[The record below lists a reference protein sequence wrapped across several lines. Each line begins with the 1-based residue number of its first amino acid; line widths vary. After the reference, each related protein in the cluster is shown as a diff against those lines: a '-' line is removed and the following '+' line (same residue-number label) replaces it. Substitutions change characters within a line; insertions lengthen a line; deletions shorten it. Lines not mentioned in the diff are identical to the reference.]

1 MDLLTNELATAL
13 FKQHPSENQD
23 RASGLQVLLMIE
35 AYETLQQHVR
45 KEIHDAA
52 VAGQEVDDHVRN
64 MEAILDRWLESLY
77 AIYESSEKRSSCEII
92 KEEEED
98 WPLRRSEDSGDS
110 GRTYVSC

>member
-13 FKQHPSENQD
+13 FKQHPSENHD

-45 KEIHDAA
+45 KEIQEAA
-52 VAGQEVDDHVRN
+52 VAGKEVDDHVRN

-77 AIYESSEKRSSCEII
+77 AIYDSSEKRSSCEII
-92 KEEEED
+92 KEEED
-98 WPLRRSEDSGDS
+98 WPLRRSEDSVDS